1 MKKILEAIDYIHS
14 KNIIHRDLK
23 PGILYLNIENILLKD
38 NLNLESVTLVDFG
51 FGAQYS
57 SESGNKFFSKFCGTK
72 LYMAPELISEKIY
85 SKVIR

>member
-1 MKKILEAIDYIHS
+1 
-14 KNIIHRDLK
+14 
-23 PGILYLNIENILLKD
+23 LKD
-38 NLNLESVTLVDFG
+38 NSNLESVTLVDFG

-85 SKVIR
+85 SKVNILINSKLIFIAAELLWLFC